1 MVLKIISHSAPFVYP
16 QLSQKYD
23 TLKSNKTAMIRV
35 LKFAPHGLFPS
46 ARTRHHSGIIQ
57 WKIAH
62 KFLAHFC
69 DNS

>member
-35 LKFAPHGLFPS
+35 LKLPRTDFFRPLEPVTIAVLFNGKL
-46 ARTRHHSGIIQ
+46 RIN
-57 WKIAH
+57 
-62 KFLAHFC
+62 F
-69 DNS
+69 